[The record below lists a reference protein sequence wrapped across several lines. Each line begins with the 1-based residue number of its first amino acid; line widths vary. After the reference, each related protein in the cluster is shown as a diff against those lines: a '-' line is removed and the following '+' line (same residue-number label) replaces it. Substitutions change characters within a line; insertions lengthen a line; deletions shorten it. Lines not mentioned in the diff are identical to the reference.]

1 MGNHNH
7 RGKTG
12 YIAATNQRPL
22 QMALV
27 IVLVIMVAE
36 VIGGIISNSLA
47 LLSDAGHML
56 IDALALTLSLVAMAI
71 ARRPATPTRT
81 YGYHRM
87 EILAALANGIT
98 VGLISLYI
106 FYQAYQR
113 FLEPPEVKI
122 EVMLPVAVIGLL
134 ANVAGVF
141 LLRGGSAASLNIRAA
156 FWHIVGDT
164 ISSVGVIAAAIVISF
179 TGWYVA
185 DPIIAIVI
193 GVIVLWGA
201 VGLVRESI
209 HILSDAVPKHIP
221 VDKVIEAIKKI
232 PGVADVHDIHIWT
245 LTSGVHALS
254 AHVLITDQMVSRST
268 GIIQT
273 AQENLKR
280 QFDITHSTL
289 QLECEKCESCPD
301 GAICDIRRPETSE
314 GHHH

>member
-7 RGKTG
+7 RSETT
-12 YIAATNQRPL
+12 YVAATSQRPL
-22 QMALV
+22 QMTLV
-27 IVLVIMVAE
+27 IVLVIMAAE
-36 VIGGIISNSLA
+36 IIGGIISNSLA

-113 FLEPPEVKI
+113 FLEPPEVKVK
-122 EVMLPVAVIGLL
+122 VMLPVAIIGLL
-134 ANVAGVF
+134 ANIAGVF
-141 LLRGGSAASLNIRAA
+141 LLRRGSAVSLNIRAA

-164 ISSVGVIAAAIVISF
+164 ISSVGVIATAIVISV
-179 TGWYVA
+179 TGWNVA

-193 GVIVLWGA
+193 GVIILWGA

-209 HILSDAVPKHIP
+209 HILSDAVPSHIP
-221 VDKVIEAIKKI
+221 VDKVIEVIKKI

-254 AHVLITDQMVSRST
+254 AHVLITDQMVSRSA

-273 AQENLKR
+273 AQEDLKR

-289 QLECEKCESCPD
+289 QLECERCESCPE
-301 GAICDIRRPETSE
+301 GAICDIRRPETNE
-314 GHHH
+314 GHHY

>member
-1 MGNHNH
+1 MGTHNH
-7 RGKTG
+7 GSKTP
-12 YIAATNQRPL
+12 TQRPL
-22 QMALV
+22 QMTLV

-47 LLSDAGHML
+47 LLSDAGHMA
-56 IDALALTLSLVAMAI
+56 IDALALTLSLIAMSV
-71 ARRPATPTRT
+71 ARRPATTTRT

-113 FLEPPEVKI
+113 FLDPPKVNI
-122 EVMLPVAVIGLL
+122 SWMLPVAIIGLI
-134 ANVAGVF
+134 ANIAGMF
-141 LLRGGSAASLNIRAA
+141 LLRGGSAVSLNIRSA

-164 ISSVGVIAAAIVISF
+164 ISSVGVIAAAVIIYF
-179 TGWYVA
+179 TGWNTA
-185 DPIIAIVI
+185 DPVIAIVI
-193 GVIVLWGA
+193 GLIVLWGA
-201 VGLVRESI
+201 VGLVQESI
-209 HILSDAVPKHIP
+209 HILSDAVPRHIP
-221 VDKVIEAIKKI
+221 VDKVIEAIKRI
-232 PGVADVHDIHIWT
+232 PGVVDVHDIHIWT

-268 GIIQT
+268 RVIQT
-273 AQENLKR
+273 AREDLKK
-280 QFDITHSTL
+280 QFDITHATL

-301 GAICDIRRPETSE
+301 GAICDIRRQETHE